1 MLVGTQLVK
10 MATKWGIVGAGKIS
24 HDFLTAMRILPAG
37 EHRVVAVAARDKE
50 RAKEFAKKHGV
61 EKVLENYE
69 ELARSVEVEVTHGC
83 LMC

>member
-24 HDFLTAMRILPAG
+24 HDFLTAMGTLPAG
-37 EHRVVAVAARDKE
+37 EHRVVAVAARDKV
-50 RAKEFAKKHGV
+50 RAMEFAKKHGV
-61 EKVLENYE
+61 EKVLESYE
-69 ELARSVEVEVTHGC
+69 ELARDVEVEVTTDC